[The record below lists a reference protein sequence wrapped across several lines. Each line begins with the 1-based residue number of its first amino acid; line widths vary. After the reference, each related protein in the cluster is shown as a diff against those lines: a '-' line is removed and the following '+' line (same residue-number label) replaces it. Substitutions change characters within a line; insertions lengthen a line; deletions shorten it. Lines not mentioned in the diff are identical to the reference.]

1 MAAVTSNFLKKVIV
15 ALKTDATIIANIAKD
30 KNGILSVRIGNFV
43 PTGAVVPEI
52 TVIEEE
58 LNSEPKLPATHTK
71 LIITVWIDSKET
83 SSSYSFLK
91 TVSDAILDL
100 FNREGGIYN
109 EIDVPTNTGVRVCE
123 ILKSSRNI
131 GYDEVLKY
139 DFAEII
145 FEAVISEGESFDP
158 TDAGNKIWV

>member
-1 MAAVTSNFLKKVIV
+1 
-15 ALKTDATIIANIAKD
+15 
-30 KNGILSVRIGNFV
+30 
-43 PTGAVVPEI
+43 
-52 TVIEEE
+52 
-58 LNSEPKLPATHTK
+58 
-71 LIITVWIDSKET
+71 
-83 SSSYSFLK
+83 LK